1 MAATL
6 VDRLRPFPGG
16 MARAAGAGAA
26 LHKHRG
32 KALGLWIAFLAGM
45 VGASIWHD
53 RSEPFRS
60 PVASVSVSPAAL
72 PFVAGR
78 DPSDLPLPQSPL
90 RAIEEVTDLGPL
102 PIRGGHNGLTAYS
115 VYGYPFDR
123 ADQRNKVAFILTGTS
138 QLQQLRQ
145 QALQKLPGAVALSL
159 SPLAPDFATQVT
171 TAREAGHEVLLE
183 VMAENREMTPSSTAN
198 IVDPGPGALR
208 VSLPPEENLQ
218 RLHLMMT
225 KASGYVGLTFAR
237 DVGVL
242 KQNSF
247 MRDLLADVQSRG
259 ILMVSPDLTEEQIG
273 NGQSVFLKP
282 AERVDLQL
290 SPEAI
295 DLSLADLEQRAR
307 ERGQVLVVAEATP
320 LLIDRLINWLPG
332 LAERGMVLA
341 PPSALAPA
349 PMVAGTQQQI
359 NATDSSHDD
368 GAAPADNHADDH
380 GAAHH

>member
-1 MAATL
+1 MAAAL

-16 MARAAGAGAA
+16 MAHAAGVEAA
-26 LHKHRG
+26 LSKHRG
-32 KALGLWIAFLAGM
+32 KVLGLWVAFLAGM
-45 VGASIWHD
+45 VGASIWHQQ
-53 RSEPFRS
+53 SEPFRS
-60 PVASVSVSPAAL
+60 PVASITVTPAPL

-90 RAIEEVTDLGPL
+90 RAIEEMTDLGPL
-102 PIRGGHNGLTAYS
+102 PIRGGPNGLTAYS

-123 ADQRNKVAFILTGTS
+123 TDQRNKVSFILTGTS
-138 QLQQLRQ
+138 QLQHLRQ

-159 SPLAPDFATQVT
+159 SPLAPDFAAQVT
-171 TAREAGHEVLLE
+171 SAREAGHEVLLD
-183 VMAENREMTPSSTAN
+183 VPAESREMTPASTAN

-208 VSLPPEENLQ
+208 VSLPPEENMQ

-225 KASGYVGLTFAR
+225 KASGYVGLTFAQ
-237 DVGVL
+237 DTAVL

-259 ILMVSPDLTEEQIG
+259 ILMISRDLTEEQTG
-273 NGQSVFLKP
+273 AGQQSVFLKP

-290 SPEAI
+290 TPEAI

-320 LLIDRLINWLPG
+320 LLIDRLVNWLPG
-332 LAERGMVLA
+332 LSERGMVLA

-349 PMVAGTQQQI
+349 PMASTAMQEHNNSAADEPAHG
-359 NATDSSHDD
+359 DD
-368 GAAPADNHADDH
+368 HGDDH